1 MKLLQTSRKLFAR
14 KIVCQKY
21 IMKNICDWNNCT
33 EIGDYK
39 APIEKDNSK
48 EFRYLCLE
56 HIREFNKNWNYFAN
70 MTDSQVNEFIKSDMT
85 WHKPTQNF
93 SGQDN
98 FFKILWNNT
107 LKENLDGI
115 VNDDI
120 RASKLRQFNF
130 SDDDIKAFNIL
141 SLNIGAEW
149 TIIRDKFKKLVK
161 RFHPDKNSGNKKYEE
176 KLKIITL
183 AYTQLKRSYKK

>member
-1 MKLLQTSRKLFAR
+1 MYYNNT
-14 KIVCQKY
+14 
-21 IMKNICDWNNCT
+21 IMKIICDWNNCNKDG
-33 EIGDYK
+33 EYK

-48 EFRYLCLE
+48 DFRYLCLE
-56 HIREFNKNWNYFAN
+56 HIKEFNKNWNYFAN

-107 LKENLDGI
+107 LKESLDGI
-115 VNDDI
+115 NYDDKK
-120 RASKLRQFNF
+120 ASKLRQFNF
-130 SDDDIKAFNIL
+130 SEDDIKAFNIL
-141 SLNIGAEW
+141 SLNIGTEW